1 MLLEVVSTMR
11 CCYLNGFRALDFVTQ
26 KRLSSEKC
34 SESHSMVESSDIG
47 ELDIPLDH
55 QPRTVCRD
63 FSPPLFVAM
72 TDENKKRCETGPRR

>member
-1 MLLEVVSTMR
+1 MDHVAGSGFHDAMLL
-11 CCYLNGFRALDFVTQ
+11 F
-26 KRLSSEKC
+26 KRLSC
-34 SESHSMVESSDIG
+34 SGFRYPKETFVQSHSMVESSDIG